1 MILERRIAVDPGEAG
16 RRMLLALA
24 YAQLGRKA
32 DALREGARAVEIL
45 PVSRDAV
52 DGADLQED
60 FAYVE
65 MLVGNHDAAIRR
77 LAYLL
82 TIPSDVSVPMLR
94 ADPMWDP
101 LRSNPSFQRLVATP
115 AS

>member
-1 MILERRIAVDPGEAG
+1 
-16 RRMLLALA
+16 LLGLA

-94 ADPMWDP
+94 ADPTWDP
-101 LRSNPSFQRLVATP
+101 LRSNPTFQRLVATP